1 MREAVG
7 LFRELTFLGAK
18 ATKWML
24 QQVRVYNSLCLDSEE
39 WCLFG
44 SAVVIQ
50 SLIGTPGVYP
60 SPM

>member
-24 QQVRVYNSLCLDSEE
+24 QQVRPQNSLCSDPEE
-39 WCLFG
+39 LVPLW
-44 SAVVIQ
+44 I
-50 SLIGTPGVYP
+50 
-60 SPM
+60 